1 MPVCYCVQPNVL
13 LKRTILFPIVPAITF
28 FKPMAILVVLIGSF
42 DLKQRQRLTNIM
54 DAEEISLNES
64 AVKPVVDLLNEY
76 LANYHIHYQKLRGCH
91 WNIKG
96 QNFFTLH
103 VKFEEL
109 YTNAQLTIDEI
120 AERVLT
126 LGKPPHSRFADY
138 ISESTIVE
146 IDTIGMNDL
155 AMVDAILEDMAQLI
169 QLERDLLDAS
179 ADAGDDGTNDMV
191 NRFMQFK
198 EKTTWMLRSFAG
210 KK

>member
-1 MPVCYCVQPNVL
+1 MNA
-13 LKRTILFPIVPAITF
+13 K
-28 FKPMAILVVLIGSF
+28 
-42 DLKQRQRLTNIM
+42 
-54 DAEEISLNES
+54 EISLKEKS
-64 AVKPVVDLLNEY
+64 VKPVVDMLNDY

-91 WNIKG
+91 WNVKG

-103 VKFEEL
+103 LKFEEL

-138 ISESTIVE
+138 IKEASIKE
-146 IDTIGMNDL
+146 IDTIGLQDL
-155 AMVDAILEDMAQLI
+155 TMVDAILDDMAKLI
-169 QLERDLLDAS
+169 EMERELLA
-179 ADAGDDGTNDMV
+179 ATEKAGDDGSNDMV

>member
-1 MPVCYCVQPNVL
+1 MN
-13 LKRTILFPIVPAITF
+13 
-28 FKPMAILVVLIGSF
+28 
-42 DLKQRQRLTNIM
+42 
-54 DAEEISLNES
+54 AEEISLNEVE
-64 AVKPVVDLLNEY
+64 VKPIVDMLNDY

-103 VKFEEL
+103 IKFEEL

-138 ISESTIVE
+138 INESAIKE
-146 IDTIGMNDL
+146 IETIGLPDMQ
-155 AMVDAILEDMAQLI
+155 MVDAILEDMAQLI
-169 QLERDLLDAS
+169 QIEREILDAT
-179 ADAGDDGTNDMV
+179 ATAGDDGSNDMV

-198 EKTTWMLRSFAG
+198 EKTTWMLRSFAS

>member
-1 MPVCYCVQPNVL
+1 MNA
-13 LKRTILFPIVPAITF
+13 KA
-28 FKPMAILVVLIGSF
+28 
-42 DLKQRQRLTNIM
+42 
-54 DAEEISLNES
+54 ISLNETE
-64 AVKPVVDLLNEY
+64 VKPVVDLLNDY

-126 LGKPPHSRFADY
+126 LGKPPHSRFVDY
-138 ISESTIVE
+138 INESAIQE
-146 IDTIGMNDL
+146 INTIGMSDL
-155 AMVDAILEDMAQLI
+155 AMVEALLDDMAKLI
-169 QLERDLLDAS
+169 EMERELLEIT
-179 ADAGDDGTNDMV
+179 AGANDDGTNDMV
-191 NRFMQFK
+191 NRFMQYK
-198 EKTTWMLRSFAG
+198 EKNTWMLRSFAN

>member
-1 MPVCYCVQPNVL
+1 
-13 LKRTILFPIVPAITF
+13 
-28 FKPMAILVVLIGSF
+28 
-42 DLKQRQRLTNIM
+42 M
-54 DAEEISLNES
+54 DAKEISLNEKE
-64 AVKPVVDLLNEY
+64 VKPIVDLLNDY
-76 LANYHIHYQKLRGCH
+76 LANYHVHYQKLRGCH

-109 YTNAQLTIDEI
+109 YTEAQTTIDEI

-126 LGKPPHSRFADY
+126 LGKPPHSRFEDY
-138 ISESTIVE
+138 VRESTIKE

-155 AMVDAILEDMAQLI
+155 DMVDAILDDMSKLI
-169 QLERDLLDAS
+169 AMERDLLLATDE
-179 ADAGDDGTNDMV
+179 ADDDGTNDMV

>member
-1 MPVCYCVQPNVL
+1 MVL
-13 LKRTILFPIVPAITF
+13 SKNTDIMSAKEINLTE
-28 FKPMAILVVLIGSF
+28 
-42 DLKQRQRLTNIM
+42 KQ
-54 DAEEISLNES
+54 
-64 AVKPVVDLLNEY
+64 VKPVVDMLNDY

-103 VKFEEL
+103 LKFEEL

-126 LGKPPHSRFADY
+126 LGKAPHSRFSDY
-138 ISESTIVE
+138 IKESGIKE
-146 IDTIGMNDL
+146 IDTIGLADT
-155 AMVDAILEDMAQLI
+155 AMVEAILDDMTKLI
-169 QLERDLLDAS
+169 ELERELLDAT
-179 ADAGDDGTNDMV
+179 DKAGDDGSNDMV

-198 EKTTWMLRSFAG
+198 EKTIWMLRSFLG

>member
-1 MPVCYCVQPNVL
+1 MDAKNIS
-13 LKRTILFPIVPAITF
+13 LKEKQVKPIVD
-28 FKPMAILVVLIGSF
+28 M
-42 DLKQRQRLTNIM
+42 
-54 DAEEISLNES
+54 LN
-64 AVKPVVDLLNEY
+64 DY

-103 VKFEEL
+103 IKFEEL

-126 LGKPPHSRFADY
+126 LGKAPHSRFEDY
-138 ISESTIVE
+138 IKVSAIKE
-146 IDTIGMNDL
+146 IDTIGLMDMD
-155 AMVDAILEDMAQLI
+155 MVDEILLDMFKLI
-169 QLERDLLDAS
+169 ELERELLSAT
-179 ADAGDDGTNDMV
+179 ADAGDDGSNDMV

>member
-1 MPVCYCVQPNVL
+1 MNA
-13 LKRTILFPIVPAITF
+13 K
-28 FKPMAILVVLIGSF
+28 
-42 DLKQRQRLTNIM
+42 
-54 DAEEISLNES
+54 EISLNETD
-64 AVKPVVDLLNEY
+64 VKPVVDLLNDY

-103 VKFEEL
+103 LKFEEL
-109 YTNAQLTIDEI
+109 YTSAQLTIDEI

-138 ISESTIVE
+138 IQESAIKE
-146 IDTIGMNDL
+146 IDTIGMPDL
-155 AMVDAILEDMAQLI
+155 AMVEAVLDDMSKLI
-169 QLERDLLDAS
+169 ELERELLEASDA
-179 ADAGDDGTNDMV
+179 AGDDGTNDMV

-198 EKTTWMLRSFAG
+198 EKTTWMLRSFLG